1 MFVNSHFWGANL
13 MTKIYT
19 VVFFQM
25 GSLFAPTVEW
35 GGGGDMSVVIG
46 CHANT
51 TKDAIKTSLYHVISR

>member
-1 MFVNSHFWGANL
+1 

-25 GSLFAPTVEW
+25 ESLFAPTRNRFYCAGERMEW

-51 TKDAIKTSLYHVISR
+51 TTDAIKTSLYHVISR